1 MLPPS
6 PRTVKVP
13 LPGGHLT
20 GTLDIDGPHEAV
32 VLYVHG
38 FGSVRGGEKA
48 AALHAACRARGL
60 GFAAFDFR
68 GHGASS
74 GTMRELLASG
84 LIADLGA
91 IAEYLAA
98 RGVRRL
104 LPVGSSMGG
113 FAAAW
118 FARGRRELVPA
129 QVLVA
134 PAFRFLEA
142 RWQEMPEAEREQ
154 WRQTGTRRFV
164 NDYVDVELSYALA
177 EERERFR
184 WQDLADGWRV
194 PALIFHG
201 MRDESVPYAH
211 SVELADRA
219 ACDDI
224 ELRLLRGGDHRLS
237 AYKDQIADEACRF
250 FASSLDR

>member
-1 MLPPS
+1 MPHPS
-6 PRTVKVP
+6 PRTVSVP
-13 LPGGHLT
+13 LPDGHLA
-20 GTLDIDGPHEAV
+20 GTLDIDGPHEAA

-68 GHGASS
+68 GHGDSS
-74 GTMRELLASG
+74 GAMRDLLASG
-84 LIADLGA
+84 LLADLGA
-91 IAEYLAA
+91 VADYL
-98 RGVRRL
+98 RTQGVTRL

-118 FARGRRELVPA
+118 FARERPELVPA
-129 QVLVA
+129 LVLIA

-142 RWQEMPEAEREQ
+142 RWLALSGAEREA
-154 WRQTGTRRFV
+154 WRQAGTRRFV
-164 NDYVDVELSYALA
+164 NEYVDVELSYALA

-201 MRDESVPYAH
+201 MRDASVPYAH

-219 ACDDI
+219 ACADI

-237 AYKDQIADEACRF
+237 AYKDQLADEACRF
-250 FASSLDR
+250 FASSLES

>member
-1 MLPPS
+1 MPYPS
-6 PRTVKVP
+6 PRTVNVP
-13 LPGGHLT
+13 LSGGQLA
-20 GTLDIDGPHEAV
+20 GTLDLDGPHEAA

-48 AALHAACRARGL
+48 TALHAACRARGL

-74 GTMRELLASG
+74 GSMRDLLASG
-84 LIADLGA
+84 LLADLA
-91 IAEYLAA
+91 VIAEYLGAQ
-98 RGVRRL
+98 GVTRL

-118 FARGRRELVPA
+118 FARDRPELVPA
-129 QVLVA
+129 LVLIA

-142 RWQEMPEAEREQ
+142 RWSGLDEAGRER
-154 WRQTGTRRFV
+154 WRQAGVCRFV
-164 NDYVDVELSYALA
+164 NQHLDVELSYTLL
-177 EERERFR
+177 EERDRFR
-184 WQDLADGWRV
+184 WQDLAAGWRV

-219 ACDDI
+219 ACHDI
-224 ELRLLRGGDHRLS
+224 ELRLLRGGDHRLG
-237 AYKDQIADEACRF
+237 AYKDRIADEACRF
-250 FASSLDR
+250 FASSLER